1 MRVTHIAT
9 RPVAG
14 RINPTAILA
23 IILISYFM
31 ILLDNSI
38 IFTGLPSIQSSMGY
52 SATGLSWVQD
62 AYTLVFGGLL
72 LLGARLGDI
81 FGRRRVFVAGL
92 AIFAIASFLVGV
104 APNGWWLIA
113 ARALQGV
120 GAAVVAPA
128 SLSLLTASFP
138 PGPERTRAVAWYG
151 AAAGIGASLG
161 LVIGGALADWVSWRA
176 GFFINVPI
184 GIAMIALA
192 PRFIPE
198 TEPNSGRFDVAGAVL
213 ATLGMTALVFG
224 TVNSAEAGWTS
235 PITVATLAAGAILL
249 TLLFLN
255 EARAEQPIMPLRL
268 FRSRERSGAYAA
280 RMLYLGA
287 MIGFFYF
294 TTQLLQG
301 VMGFSAFQAGIAFF
315 PMTIVNFA
323 VAMLIPRLT
332 PRFGNSAILSVGI
345 AVTLAGMAWLSL
357 VHPGSTYLTAIALPM
372 ILIGAGQGLAF
383 APLTSA
389 GISGVQAED
398 AGAASGLVNTAHQLG
413 SALGLGILVAVSAG
427 AGSSADD
434 ATTALTDH
442 VSTALTAGTALLA
455 ACLVIVLALIVP
467 ATRTRSTK
475 KQFEQEKGSRDV
487 ALVDRG

>member
-1 MRVTHIAT
+1 MTHTAS

-198 TEPNSGRFDVAGAVL
+198 TEPHSGRFDVAGAVL
-213 ATLGMTALVFG
+213 ATLGMTAIVFG

-268 FRSRERSGAYAA
+268 FRSRGAIRGVRRPNALSGCHD
-280 RMLYLGA
+280 R
-287 MIGFFYF
+287 I
-294 TTQLLQG
+294 LLLHD
-301 VMGFSAFQAGIAFF
+301 SA
-315 PMTIVNFA
+315 
-323 VAMLIPRLT
+323 T
-332 PRFGNSAILSVGI
+332 PRRHGLQRVPSRHRLLPDDDRQFCCGDAYSATDTAIRKFRNSVG
-345 AVTLAGMAWLSL
+345 WHCR
-357 VHPGSTYLTAIALPM
+357 HPSRDGVAQSGPSRQHVPHCDSTSDDLDRRRTGVGFRPTDFCRHLR
-372 ILIGAGQGLAF
+372 
-383 APLTSA
+383 
-389 GISGVQAED
+389 VQAED

-467 ATRTRSTK
+467 ATRTRSTA
-475 KQFEQEKGSRDV
+475 KQFDQEKGSRDV